1 MPPTIETIRDCDN
14 IVFVRLS
21 PENLPG
27 KFLGPRIRRAI
38 ESKFEWNQGDI
49 LDTLA
54 YKKGQ
59 SLVMK
64 HPAQRAKAEN
74 ESRVTR
80 AMEIEE
86 LNGLESLPLLSLNH
100 VSLLCRSVWNSV
112 RFYEDV
118 LGFCLI
124 KRPTSFDFT
133 GAWLASSYS
142 FLLTAYFHKI
152 SIPTWVFNSSVC
164 MKVVQLWHWDT
175 PAGEPGNGGVRPNQW
190 SSTH

>member
-1 MPPTIETIRDCDN
+1 M
-14 IVFVRLS
+14 
-21 PENLPG
+21 
-27 KFLGPRIRRAI
+27 
-38 ESKFEWNQGDI
+38 
-49 LDTLA
+49 DTLA

-124 KRPTSFDFT
+124 KRPTSFDFN

-152 SIPTWVFNSSVC
+152 SIPT
-164 MKVVQLWHWDT
+164 
-175 PAGEPGNGGVRPNQW
+175 
-190 SSTH
+190 